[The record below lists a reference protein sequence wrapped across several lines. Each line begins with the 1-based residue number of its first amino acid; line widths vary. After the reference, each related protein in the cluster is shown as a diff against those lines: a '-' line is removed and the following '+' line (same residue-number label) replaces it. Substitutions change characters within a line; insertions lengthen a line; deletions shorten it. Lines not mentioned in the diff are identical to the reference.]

1 MIRTLIAVALL
12 SSLAACRGEPSKLPP
27 IHLNPNM
34 DTQDKYK
41 AYGESKLFE
50 DGRTMR
56 PIPEGTI
63 QYGAS
68 RADDALYRGRD
79 EQRATEADEYGPFTA
94 EWPEALKLD
103 AALMQRGQQRYNIY
117 CAPCHDQSGNGKG
130 MVVLAN
136 AGLTPPPS
144 FISAEDPNA
153 KRIATMPVGEI
164 YDTIS
169 HGKNTMPGYA
179 AQIPVED
186 RWAIVAYLRALQR
199 AQNIYTA
206 RN

>member
-1 MIRTLIAVALL
+1 MMRILIAVALL

-50 DGRTMR
+50 DSRTMR
-56 PIPEGTI
+56 PVPEGTV
-63 QYGAS
+63 QYGVS
-68 RADDALYRGRD
+68 RADDEQYRGRD
-79 EQRATEADEYGPFTA
+79 EFGNLSAK
-94 EWPEALKLD
+94 WPAGIKLD
-103 AALMQRGQQRYNIY
+103 AALMKRGQERYNIF
-117 CAPCHDQSGNGKG
+117 CAPCHDQSGNGQG
-130 MVVLAN
+130 MVVRAN

-144 FISAEDPNA
+144 FIDPANPNA
-153 KRIATMPVGEI
+153 KRIAEAPVGEI

-169 HGKNTMPGYA
+169 NGKNTMPGYS

-199 AQNIYTA
+199 SQNLYTA

>member
-41 AYGESKLFE
+41 SYGESKLFE

-56 PIPEGTI
+56 PVPEGTI
-63 QYGAS
+63 QYGVA
-68 RADDALYRGRD
+68 RADDALYRGRQ
-79 EQRATEADEYGPFTA
+79 EQRATEADELGAFTD

-103 AALMQRGQQRYNIY
+103 AALMQRGQQQFNIY

-144 FISAEDPNA
+144 FINAEDPNA
-153 KRIATMPVGEI
+153 KRIAEMPIGEV
-164 YDTIS
+164 YNTVS
-169 HGKNTMPGYA
+169 YGKNTMAGYA
-179 AQIPVED
+179 AQIAVED